1 MPRTLLVVN
10 PASRAGATERGF
22 AALER
27 TLRAALGAYDL
38 AWTKGPRDAVRIA
51 GEAAT
56 AGYERLLVGGGD
68 GTASE
73 IATGLLGA
81 GRNEDVTLGFLP
93 LGTGGDLLRTLGVPR
108 SLAGALAILREGKAR
123 EIDAGRL
130 DYTDDDGQAA
140 QTFFVNETSAGLA
153 GLVAQR
159 VTRATKALGATGSFL
174 LGTLRAL
181 ASHRPHAARVCVDGA
196 LVHEGPLVL
205 ATASNGRYFGGGMHA
220 APNASPTDGVFHTV
234 IIPGMAKAELLAR
247 LPSLY
252 AGTHLAAPGV
262 RELRGRVVE
271 VEPLAGAEPQR
282 FECDGEALGTAPL
295 RAEIVPRALRVIA
308 PAAT

>member
-1 MPRTLLVVN
+1 MSRTLIVVN

-22 AALER
+22 GALER
-27 TLRAALGAYDL
+27 RLREALGSYDL

-51 GEAAT
+51 REAAT

-81 GRNEDVTLGFLP
+81 DMGEDVTLGFLP

-108 SLAGALAILREGKAR
+108 ALGGALAILRAGKTR
-123 EIDAGRL
+123 VIDAGRL
-130 DYTDDDGQAA
+130 DYTDDFGQRA
-140 QTFFVNETSAGLA
+140 QTYFANETSAGLA
-153 GLVAQR
+153 GLVAQL
-159 VTRATKALGATGSFL
+159 VTHATKSLGATGSFL
-174 LGTLRAL
+174 LGTLRGL
-181 ASHRPHAARVCVDGA
+181 ARYQPLPARVRVDGELA
-196 LVHEGPLVL
+196 HAGPLVL
-205 ATASNGRYFGGGMHA
+205 ATASGGRYFGGGMHV
-220 APNASPTDGVFHTV
+220 APNASVSDGLLHAV
-234 IIPGMAKAELLAR
+234 IIPGMGKPELLAR

-252 AGTHLAAPGV
+252 AGSHLRAPGV
-262 RELRGRVVE
+262 RELCGRVVE
-271 VEPLAGAEPQR
+271 IEPLGPRAPR

-308 PAAT
+308 P

>member
-1 MPRTLLVVN
+1 LSRTLLVVN

-22 AALER
+22 SSIER
-27 TLRAALGAYDL
+27 DLRAALGDYDL

-56 AGYERLLVGGGD
+56 AGYRRLLVGGGD

-81 GRNEDVTLGFLP
+81 EQAADVTLGFLP

-108 SLAGALAILREGKAR
+108 SLGGALAILRANETRA
-123 EIDAGRL
+123 IDAGRL
-130 DYTDDDGQAA
+130 EYTDDHGQRAH
-140 QTFFVNETSAGLA
+140 TFFVNEASAGLA

-174 LGTLRAL
+174 LGTLRAI
-181 ASHRPHAARVCVDGA
+181 ASYQPHAARVHVDGELA
-196 LVHEGPLVL
+196 HEGPLVL
-205 ATASNGRYFGGGMHA
+205 ATASSGRYFGGGMHV
-220 APNASPTDGVFHTV
+220 APHASPDDGLFDSV
-234 IIPGMAKAELLAR
+234 IIPGMAKPELIAR

-252 AGTHLAAPGV
+252 AGKHLAAPGV
-262 RELRGRVVE
+262 RELRGRVLE
-271 VEPLAGAEPQR
+271 VEPLAGEAHR
-282 FECDGEALGTAPL
+282 FECDGEALGSAPL
-295 RAEIVPRALRVIA
+295 RAEVVPRALRVLA
-308 PAAT
+308 PVPR

>member
-1 MPRTLLVVN
+1 MTRTLLVVN
-10 PASRAGATERGF
+10 PASRAGATERRF
-22 AALER
+22 AGIER
-27 TLRAALGAYDL
+27 QLRAALGDYDL

-51 GEAAT
+51 REAAT
-56 AGYERLLVGGGD
+56 AGYARLLVGGGD

-108 SLAGALAILREGKAR
+108 ALGGALAILRAGKTR
-123 EIDAGRL
+123 EVDAGRL
-130 DYTDDDGQAA
+130 EYTDDHGQRA
-140 QTFFVNETSAGLA
+140 QTYFANEASAGLA
-153 GLVAQR
+153 GLVAQL
-159 VTRATKALGATGSFL
+159 VTRATKSLGATGSFL

-181 ASHRPHAARVCVDGA
+181 ARYAPLEARVRVDGA
-196 LVHEGPLVL
+196 LAHEGALVL
-205 ATASNGRYFGGGMHA
+205 ATASNGRYFGGGMFVS
-220 APNASPTDGVFHTV
+220 PNAEPDDGLFHSV
-234 IIPGMAKAELLAR
+234 IIPGMAKPELLAR

-252 AGTHLAAPGV
+252 VGKHLGAPGV

-271 VEPLAGAEPQR
+271 VEPLAREAHR
-282 FECDGEALGTAPL
+282 FECDGEPLGYAPL

-308 PAAT
+308 